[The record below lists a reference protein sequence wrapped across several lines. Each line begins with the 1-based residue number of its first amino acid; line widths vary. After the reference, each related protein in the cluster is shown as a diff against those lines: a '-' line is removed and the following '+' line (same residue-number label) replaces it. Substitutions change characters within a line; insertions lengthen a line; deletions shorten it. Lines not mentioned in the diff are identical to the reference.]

1 MSISKVSLMK
11 TLQLIPTMIVLKNSL
26 NLLSFQAPFKERMV
40 RANQRVFLNKEI
52 HKAIMIRSRLK
63 TKFLKEKT
71 AEKHT
76 INKETTALD

>member
-40 RANQRVFLNKEI
+40 WANQRVFLNKEI

-63 TKFLKEKT
+63 NKFLRKKLQRS
-71 AEKHT
+71 
-76 INKETTALD
+76 IQ